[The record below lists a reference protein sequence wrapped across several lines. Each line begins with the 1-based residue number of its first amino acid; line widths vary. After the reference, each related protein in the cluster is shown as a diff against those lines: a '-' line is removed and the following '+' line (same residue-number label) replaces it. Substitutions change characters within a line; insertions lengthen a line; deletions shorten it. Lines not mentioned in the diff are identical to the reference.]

1 VALFSIFMRVA
12 SPTVA
17 ATQFTA
23 SMAIM
28 NLATSTGSWLA
39 GPLGQAIDT
48 PTAFL
53 LAGCLQPLLAWL
65 VPRDAAN
72 SASN

>member
-1 VALFSIFMRVA
+1 
-12 SPTVA
+12 
-17 ATQFTA
+17 
-23 SMAIM
+23 MAIM

>member
-1 VALFSIFMRVA
+1 
-12 SPTVA
+12 
-17 ATQFTA
+17 
-23 SMAIM
+23 MAIM

-53 LAGCLQPLLAWL
+53 LAGCLQPALAWL
-65 VPRDAAN
+65 IPAE
-72 SASN
+72 SSPSPEG